1 MLGAL
6 VLAVLRA
13 PALRVLLTGGACVVR
28 AAVVGAYVVVQQ
40 YRFRYPYEFFW
51 VEHFDAVTNLA
62 WLAVLL
68 LAADA
73 CLELVR
79 SDAVT
84 VDRCRPA
91 PVLRALTRPALTWSG
106 AAPDDQEL
114 ATRSTS

>member
-1 MLGAL
+1 VLAAL
-6 VLAVLRA
+6 VLLVLLR
-13 PALRVLLTGGACVVR
+13 PTRRVLLTAGACVCV
-28 AAVVGAYVVVQQ
+28 AVVGGYVVVQQ

-73 CLELVR
+73 CVELAR
-79 SDAVT
+79 S
-84 VDRCRPA
+84 RR
-91 PVLRALTRPALTWSG
+91 G
-106 AAPDDQEL
+106 AQEL

>member
-1 MLGAL
+1 M
-6 VLAVLRA
+6 
-13 PALRVLLTGGACVVR
+13 
-28 AAVVGAYVVVQQ
+28 VQQ

-73 CLELVR
+73 GVELAR
-79 SDAVT
+79 S
-84 VDRCRPA
+84 RR
-91 PVLRALTRPALTWSG
+91 G
-106 AAPDDQEL
+106 AQEL